1 MYIYI
6 SGPHTPW
13 TLNTHVCKVGNRF
26 AQTVSELLTQVCKK
40 CISYWSCLY
49 LFIYFLLFF
58 CPPTD
63 ATEVLL
69 CLLLLAII
77 FFLQTPKQQDLLCL
91 CPPIQSGCEK
101 DFGKNCWGEKQLLP
115 PPKRFVSMSLTAFS
129 LYCTNVFPSANV
141 LARDRTT
148 RSVISGAL
156 KQPGT

>member
-1 MYIYI
+1 MYF
-6 SGPHTPW
+6 
-13 TLNTHVCKVGNRF
+13 LL
-26 AQTVSELLTQVCKK
+26 ELP
-40 CISYWSCLY
+40 
-49 LFIYFLLFF
+49 LFIYLFFTFF

-148 RSVISGAL
+148 RSIISGAL
-156 KQPGT
+156 KQPGTWRRDEEPSETRGNRAAASKSHFKCSKEKGVPKR